1 LGIAA
6 DLDDLVQETFV
17 RAYRGLD
24 RLLDAARFGAYVY
37 SIARNLC
44 ADWLRARRPE
54 VVSLERVDLEPGD
67 PRTTTGAL
75 RDAERQEE
83 RLVALRAAVGHLPE
97 ALREA
102 VLLFYFEQ
110 RSYADM
116 ADLLGV
122 TEAAINQ
129 RLTRA
134 RQRLREHLVVA
145 HGGDA

>member
-1 LGIAA
+1 
-6 DLDDLVQETFV
+6 
-17 RAYRGLD
+17 
-24 RLLDAARFGAYVY
+24 
-37 SIARNLC
+37 
-44 ADWLRARRPE
+44 
-54 VVSLERVDLEPGD
+54 
-67 PRTTTGAL
+67 
-75 RDAERQEE
+75 
-83 RLVALRAAVGHLPE
+83 
-97 ALREA
+97 LREA